1 MLAQIT
7 RLRGAPT
14 LPKEHYEQM
23 HHLRKLCCNDS
34 NEIKSHPFV
43 RDYQRLL
50 REMTQ
55 RFSTLLKNPPRS
67 FRAQPRAELVNTM
80 DSGDVQMM
88 VIIMDQFVKM
98 MGLDFDN
105 TDPGPLQNLD
115 RKNTEVLVKA
125 YNVLLEDVVILGF
138 LSWMAKNRHD
148 ALDMMFGGKFC
159 IYLVKWYVQP

>member
-1 MLAQIT
+1 
-7 RLRGAPT
+7 
-14 LPKEHYEQM
+14 
-23 HHLRKLCCNDS
+23 
-34 NEIKSHPFV
+34 
-43 RDYQRLL
+43 
-50 REMTQ
+50 
-55 RFSTLLKNPPRS
+55 
-67 FRAQPRAELVNTM
+67 
-80 DSGDVQMM
+80 MM

-159 IYLVKWYVQP
+159 IYLVK